1 LSEAFKK
8 ECLPRKIIEVEN
20 LKNNSNE
27 AFHPHLYF
35 SHRSIKTNKDFF
47 YSFTYAYMKKNIGT
61 TDQMVRI
68 LIFII
73 LVVVFFTKTVTGTR
87 GIILLVVGIVS
98 LITALTRFC
107 GLYTLLGMTTCPIKK
122 TK

>member
-1 LSEAFKK
+1 MY
-8 ECLPRKIIEVEN
+8 V
-20 LKNNSNE
+20 
-27 AFHPHLYF
+27 H
-35 SHRSIKTNKDFF
+35 
-47 YSFTYAYMKKNIGT
+47 MKKNIGT

-73 LVVVFFTKTVTGTR
+73 LVVVYFTKTVTGTR

-107 GLYTLLGMTTCPIKK
+107 GLYTLLGMTTCPVKK